1 MCERTLLYSEMKNIY
16 KDEPIVETNTE
27 TVAQTILK
35 AEDISGTEL
44 ASKVGYKSGDRKV
57 KSGLNVGNAK
67 K

>member
-1 MCERTLLYSEMKNIY
+1 MKNVY
-16 KDEPIVETNTE
+16 KDEPIVKTNTE

-44 ASKVGYKSGDRKV
+44 ASKVGYKSGDRKI